1 MTEQAPGRSD
11 AGGGEYAVGSLVRAR
26 GREWVVLPGTTAD
39 FLLLQPLGG
48 GTADVVGVF
57 PDEGVEPATFPTPT
71 VEDLGDSTS
80 TALLRTAL
88 RVGFTTSAGPF
99 RSLAGIAVSPRS
111 YQYVPLLMALRQDV
125 VRLLIADDVGI
136 GKTVEAGLIAAEL
149 LAQGTVQRSAV
160 LCSPAL
166 AEQWQRELSAKF
178 GIDAVLL
185 LTSTVKGL
193 ERGLMMNE
201 SLFDKHPHVIV
212 STDFIKSD
220 RRRHEFLQRCPELV
234 IVDEAHNSVAGSSL
248 GQKGRHQRYELLRD
262 LAADPDRHLVLATA
276 TPHSGDEEAF
286 SHLIGLLHPDLATVD
301 LGSTKGRELLA
312 RHFVQRRRGDIR
324 RYLDE
329 DTPFP
334 SDRLTRDVP
343 YSLSPAYRDLFDDV
357 LDYARE
363 QVRHDHGSTRGRVRW
378 WSVLAMLRALASS
391 PRAAEATFRTRAAN
405 LDATT
410 VAEADSIGR
419 AAVLDETDEESLEG
433 IDTTPGALTE
443 DDDPAADPRS
453 GSSAAT
459 ERRRLRDFAA
469 RAAALQGAE
478 ADRKLAALTEH
489 VTELLD
495 GDDPPIVF
503 CRFIDTAHYVA
514 EHLSQ
519 ALNMPTRGRRKT
531 GASKEPV
538 TVISV
543 TGELPPAERERR
555 VAELTA
561 AGGRRVLV
569 ATDCLSEGVNLQQGF
584 SAVVH
589 YDLCWNPTRHEQR
602 EGRVDRYLQPKD
614 VVRAITLY
622 GEDNGIDGI
631 VLEVLI
637 RRHRAIA
644 KATGV
649 AVPVPGDGQGLI
661 DALAEGLLLRQSAR
675 DQLMLDVNVASA
687 ELEQAWESAAEKEKA
702 SRARYA
708 QNTIRPEEV
717 AQQVDDVRAALG
729 SHGDLEHFLTRTFGA
744 LGSTVTPLASSSA
757 AAGQAQRGFAAVTA
771 TLPLGARTSLPPGLA
786 DPLPFH
792 ADPPAPRGH
801 AVIARTDPAV
811 RAVARYVLES
821 ALDPTVKPADRP
833 ARRAGVMR
841 TTAVTTRTTLL
852 LVRLRFHLTLPTPS
866 GARQQI
872 AEDACVLAFE
882 GSPDS
887 AVWLPDDTAE
897 SLVDATPAG
906 NVPPPIAQGW
916 MGDVLDGLDQLQ
928 PYLAQVA
935 EHRAERLLDAHR
947 RARTGAT
954 REVERLRRG
963 LAVVPQRP
971 VDVLSVQIL
980 MPATAGGAR

>member
-1 MTEQAPGRSD
+1 MSTDQMTEQTTGPN
-11 AGGGEYAVGSLVRAR
+11 AGGTFAAGSLVRAR
-26 GREWVVLPGTTAD
+26 GREWVVLPGTTED

-57 PDEGVEPATFPTPT
+57 PDEGVQPATFPMPT
-71 VEDLGDSTS
+71 VADLGDSTS

-111 YQYVPLLMALRQDV
+111 YQYVPLLMALRQNV

-149 LAQGTVQRSAV
+149 LAQGTVQRTAV

-220 RRRHEFLQRCPELV
+220 RRRHEFLQRCPEFV
-234 IVDEAHNSVAGSSL
+234 IVDEAHNSVAGSGL

-276 TPHSGDEEAF
+276 TPHSGDEDAF
-286 SHLIGLLHPDLATVD
+286 SNLIGLLHPGLGTID

-334 SDRLTRDVP
+334 SDRLTRDVS
-343 YSLSPAYRDLFDDV
+343 YALSPAYRDLFDDV

-363 QVRHDHGSTRGRVRW
+363 QVRHDHGTTRGRVRW
-378 WSVLAMLRALASS
+378 WSVLAILRALASS
-391 PRAAEATFRTRAAN
+391 PKAAEATLRTRAAN
-405 LDATT
+405 LDAAT

-443 DDDPAADPRS
+443 DDAAGEARS
-453 GSSAAT
+453 DSSAAK
-459 ERRRLRDFAA
+459 ERRRLREFAA
-469 RAAALQGAE
+469 RAAALQGSE
-478 ADRKLAALTEH
+478 QDRKLASAADQ
-489 VTELLD
+489 VAELLEG
-495 GDDPPIVF
+495 GDHPIVF

-514 EHLSQ
+514 EHLTE
-519 ALNMPTRGRRKT
+519 ALNATGRGRRGGGSRET
-531 GASKEPV
+531 VS
-538 TVISV
+538 VISV
-543 TGELPPAERERR
+543 TGELPPAERVRR

-561 AGGRRVLV
+561 AGGRRVLI

-584 SAVVH
+584 SSVVH

-631 VLEVLI
+631 VLDVLI

-649 AVPVPGDGQGLI
+649 AVPVPGDGQSLI
-661 DALAEGLLLRQSAR
+661 DALAEGLLLRQSSR
-675 DQLMLDVNVASA
+675 DQLMLDVNVASD
-687 ELEQAWESAAEKEKA
+687 ELERAWESAADKEKA

-717 AQQVDDVRAALG
+717 AQQVDEVRAALG
-729 SHGDLEHFLTRTFGA
+729 SHGDLERFLTSTFGA
-744 LGSTVTPLASSSA
+744 LGSTVTPLRAD
-757 AAGQAQRGFAAVTA
+757 AGQERGAGGFAAVTA
-771 TLPLGARTSLPPGLA
+771 TLPLGARTSLPTGLIE
-786 DPLPFH
+786 PLPFH
-792 ADPPAPRGH
+792 PDPPAARGH
-801 AVIARTDPAV
+801 AVIARTDPSV

-821 ALDPTVKPADRP
+821 ALDATVKSADRP

-841 TTAVTTRTTLL
+841 TTAVSTRTTLL
-852 LVRLRFHLTLPTPS
+852 LLRLRFHLMLPTPS
-866 GARQQI
+866 GLRQQI

-882 GSPDS
+882 GSPES

-897 SLVDATPAG
+897 ALVEAAPAG
-906 NVPPPIAQGW
+906 NVPQPVAQGW
-916 MGDVLDGLDQLQ
+916 MGDVLDGLGQLQ

-963 LAVVPQRP
+963 LSVDPQQP

-980 MPATAGGAR
+980 MPATAGGAQ